1 MNTKFE
7 QLKPWLDKA
16 YALSSALTLFE
27 WDDAGVTIIGY
38 KGTKTDLVIEPIYT
52 VDGVKYPVKTIA
64 ESAFET
70 NKNIKKS
77 IDSIVR

>member
-27 WDDAGVTIIGY
+27 WDDATEAPEEASEMHAKAVEILSSEYYKTIINN
-38 KGTKTDLVIEPIYT
+38 DV
-52 VDGVKYPVKTIA
+52 
-64 ESAFET
+64 
-70 NKNIKKS
+70 
-77 IDSIVR
+77 